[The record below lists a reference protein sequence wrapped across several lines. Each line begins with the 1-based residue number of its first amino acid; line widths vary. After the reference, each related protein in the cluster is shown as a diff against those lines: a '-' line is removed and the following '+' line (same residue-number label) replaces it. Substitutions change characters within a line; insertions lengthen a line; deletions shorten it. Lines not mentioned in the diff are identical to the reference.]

1 MCLAVSVTCLTD
13 ALCISG
19 ADPEDVIVSAFKV
32 LDPEATGF
40 IKKELYVFT
49 LYPFLPLLFYKFTHN
64 LFR

>member
-40 IKKELYVFT
+40 IKKEL
-49 LYPFLPLLFYKFTHN
+49 
-64 LFR
+64 